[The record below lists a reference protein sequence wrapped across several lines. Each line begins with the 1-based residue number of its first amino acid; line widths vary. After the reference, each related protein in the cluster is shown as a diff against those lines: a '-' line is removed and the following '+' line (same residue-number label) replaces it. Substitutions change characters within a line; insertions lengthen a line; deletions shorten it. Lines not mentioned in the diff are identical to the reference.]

1 VIGGLSIGLAAG
13 AGGKT
18 TSQTGALKTI
28 AHQPLGTVALIALVI
43 GLGACGS
50 SSKSAS
56 SSNAPSTTTGTI
68 TIHNFMFNPPTLTVK
83 TGSTV
88 TVKNTDDTAHTVTA
102 LDGSFDTKPIQPGK
116 SATFTVS
123 KAGTFKYHC
132 NIHSQMH
139 GSLTVT

>member
-1 VIGGLSIGLAAG
+1 MSTVVVSLA
-13 AGGKT
+13 
-18 TSQTGALKTI
+18 
-28 AHQPLGTVALIALVI
+28 I

-56 SSNAPSTTTGTI
+56 SSTAPSTATGTTI
-68 TIHNFMFNPPTLTVK
+68 TIHNFMFNPPTLMVK

-116 SATFTVS
+116 SATFTVA

-132 NIHSQMH
+132 NIHNYMMGTIQ
-139 GSLTVT
+139 VTS